1 MHINEH
7 GQWVNEPKAFK
18 HYAILPGSHFAFW
31 KMTNGRVVYRLN
43 EPYRSLVSGCAYLI
57 FPNGYDWVVGF
68 GAEDAKTFYVEVL
81 GYGGYLEIER
91 RYYSAQ
97 WPKIRSWADEEEKN
111 GVALI
116 EGHIDGV
123 GTVAQLFF
131 PSRAT
136 ETRFQI
142 ECL

>member
-1 MHINEH
+1 M
-7 GQWVNEPKAFK
+7 NEPKAFR
-18 HYAILPGSHFAFW
+18 HCAILPGSHFAFW
-31 KMTNGRVVYRLN
+31 KMVTGRAVYRLN
-43 EPYRSLVSGCAYLI
+43 EPYRSLVSGRAYLI
-57 FPNGYDWVVGF
+57 FPKGYDWVIGF
-68 GAEDAKTFYVEVL
+68 MAEDAKTFYVDVL

-91 RYYSAQ
+91 RHYATH
-97 WPKIRSWADEEEKN
+97 WPKIRAWADEEEKG

-116 EGHIDGV
+116 EGHLDEV

-131 PSRAT
+131 PTRAS